1 MYQLSFT
8 VLYLTEISL
17 HFWQNS
23 YTWKIIN
30 IFENCIKSDSFRTL
44 SRIRFFLSLSQ
55 QRQAPGHFMWW
66 AYCGKSVTVALWE
79 IAEGPPKCLHAFRHV
94 ICWVELLYRFSKRL
108 DFDLNRRTLNSIHQ
122 TDFWRFQPGVH
133 FNWIN
138 FPWSINPEI
147 ETIKKGGLWIITG
160 STHIFHETLMRTYW
174 NKRLLVASE
183 LFEPQKKLFGFFK
196 WNSVL

>member
-1 MYQLSFT
+1 M
-8 VLYLTEISL
+8 
-17 HFWQNS
+17 
-23 YTWKIIN
+23 
-30 IFENCIKSDSFRTL
+30 
-44 SRIRFFLSLSQ
+44 
-55 QRQAPGHFMWW
+55 
-66 AYCGKSVTVALWE
+66 WE
-79 IAEGPPKCLHAFRHV
+79 IVEGQLKCLHAFRHV

-196 WNSVL
+196 WNLLLWDENQIVAWCRMEVVSLSSIATSMHVGTIWKNSDEYSCRCTACSWYFIGTDFNHESFIFWPTFGITLLWP

>member
-1 MYQLSFT
+1 MHFS
-8 VLYLTEISL
+8 YLFL
-17 HFWQNS
+17 F
-23 YTWKIIN
+23 YTFGKINLIFNQYN
-30 IFENCIKSDSFRTL
+30 IFFANCIKIDSSHT
-44 SRIRFFLSLSQ
+44 S
-55 QRQAPGHFMWW
+55 PGHFISLTGKCR
-66 AYCGKSVTVALWE
+66 CGRPL
-79 IAEGPPKCLHAFRHV
+79 KCLRAFRHV
-94 ICWVELLYRFSKRL
+94 IRWVELLYRFSKRL

-147 ETIKKGGLWIITG
+147 ETIKMGGLWIITG

-183 LFEPQKKLFGFFK
+183 LFEPKKMITF
-196 WNSVL
+196 SHAI

>member
-1 MYQLSFT
+1 MLKLYWAKDRQIHTSIQKT
-8 VLYLTEISL
+8 EQKRKAVVVLEGHY
-17 HFWQNS
+17 
-23 YTWKIIN
+23 
-30 IFENCIKSDSFRTL
+30 
-44 SRIRFFLSLSQ
+44 FLSYILKIRIPFKPTTTAPNTLEALVPKYKRERSQ
-55 QRQAPGHFMWW
+55 AIDDVTPTRQ
-66 AYCGKSVTVALWE
+66 CGRPL
-79 IAEGPPKCLHAFRHV
+79 KCLRAFRHV

-147 ETIKKGGLWIITG
+147 ETIKMGGLWIITG

-183 LFEPQKKLFGFFK
+183 LFEPKKLIRFFNK
-196 WNSVL
+196 